1 MCVSSAWRVQT
12 AIINDVWNGVSHRQ
26 RGGLQVPPQHADGE
40 EATPALQGRDE
51 ALVVVVYLFGT
62 KNTNVDLE

>member
-1 MCVSSAWRVQT
+1 MCPLARRVHT
-12 AIINDVWNGVSHRQ
+12 AIISDVWNGVSCRQ

-40 EATPALQGRDE
+40 EASPALQGRDE
-51 ALVVVVYLFGT
+51 AVAVVYLFGA